1 MNTFIS
7 EDMPTPITH
16 NEDSYYQEG
25 ISLLS
30 SDATLIFKTSTVLEE
45 IDAFNTAVTQVINE
59 AASKERHD
67 QRRSNLRKKRA
78 NEQFMQVVD
87 GFIREHTVMATV
99 QAYVEANFL
108 NDMMNTVNDVITTVI
123 EGEMRRTIQGVLRE
137 IYFAHIASLFLEN
150 LMIDEIKKIVYCAT
164 AHAKP

>member
-67 QRRSNLRKKRA
+67 
-78 NEQFMQVVD
+78 
-87 GFIREHTVMATV
+87 
-99 QAYVEANFL
+99 
-108 NDMMNTVNDVITTVI
+108 
-123 EGEMRRTIQGVLRE
+123 
-137 IYFAHIASLFLEN
+137 
-150 LMIDEIKKIVYCAT
+150 
-164 AHAKP
+164 